1 MAINITAPK
10 RAHTLVSPDGKSV
23 LQAARFFEQI
33 SSELADLPDVGAAVA
48 DTSGA
53 TVGQLE
59 TNVNLLLASLRAAG
73 VIAT

>member
-48 DTSGA
+48 DA
-53 TVGQLE
+53 TGGTEVA
-59 TNVNLLLASLRAAG
+59 TINLLLASLRAAG